1 MNADAAQMN
10 VPHQLQVFRGL
21 ASWSTKLTHPRFTFI
36 CAASAF
42 ICVFTAFCIPSATAA
57 EISLR
62 DDLDRPILL
71 KQPARR
77 IVTLAPFLTEL
88 VFTAGA
94 GDRIVGVSAYSDYPP
109 EAKKLPQ
116 VGTAVSLSLE
126 QVAALAPDLVLAW
139 RDSVRPED
147 IERLARLGAAVY
159 VAQSRNFED
168 VPRNLAAIG
177 ELTGR
182 DVSRAIAE
190 YERRL
195 ANLRR
200 DNAGKRKVTAFLEIW
215 NRPLTTIAGRHFM
228 NEALEI
234 CGARNVFRDLD
245 GVAPVVSWEQ
255 VYLRDPQVVV
265 GISSAASEGEFR
277 ANWRTRTVLSA
288 VKGGRLVFI
297 DADRIQRLTARTPD
311 GVAALCEG
319 IDRYRYR

>member
-1 MNADAAQMN
+1 MF
-10 VPHQLQVFRGL
+10 LGYLR
-21 ASWSTKLTHPRFTFI
+21 S
-36 CAASAF
+36 SAF
-42 ICVFTAFCIPSATAA
+42 ICGFTAFWITSSIAA

-71 KQPARR
+71 KQPAKR

-94 GDRIVGVSAYSDYPP
+94 GERIVGVSVYSDYPP

-116 VGTAVSLSLE
+116 VGTAVGVALE
-126 QVAALAPDLVLAW
+126 QIAALAPDLVLAW

-147 IERLARLGAAVY
+147 IERLTRLGATVF

-182 DVSRAIAE
+182 DVTGAIAE
-190 YERRL
+190 YEQRL
-195 ANLRR
+195 AKLRR

-215 NRPLTTIAGRHFM
+215 NRPLTTIAGRHFI

-234 CGARNVFRDLD
+234 CGARNVFQDLD
-245 GVAPVVSWEQ
+245 GVAPVVSWEE
-255 VYLRDPQVVV
+255 VYLRDPQIVV
-265 GISSAASEGEFR
+265 GMSSAASAAEFR
-277 ANWRTRTVLSA
+277 ANWKSRTVLSA
-288 VKGGRLVFI
+288 VKGGRLVFVE
-297 DADRIQRLTARTPD
+297 ADRIQRLTARTPD
-311 GVAALCEG
+311 GVGALCAG
-319 IDRYRYR
+319 IDRYR